1 MIDPSP
7 GVPPHIA
14 LLLNED
20 FDLSDYAK
28 TKKKLRELFPD
39 LVNQARICPHN
50 NVISIESKPT
60 DFTVVL
66 SGGLDLFRGD
76 GACQNLTCRISY
88 ADQISRSVALIA
100 DKVAMLDNFS
110 TQIISAGKRPKR
122 EDLDRILLD
131 LVILKRL
138 GPLVG
143 AGLLKFISPT
153 LAVCSGCL
161 SEFDRRVDSISNELS
176 KKYSDRIMVDRS
188 RDYVFIDSSP
198 LFDPPFDV
206 ILSNSFS
213 SGKSDFDISEY
224 VIRQCVRGALW
235 DARNAGMAGGALFSN
250 SRCGIDALMHGDG
263 RVISRGDFRIF
274 EGQRAASLP
283 WVKGLTVDQVIELRE
298 EAGAALPPLREFM
311 ARRLSPGVTGD
322 LGNSDDW
329 IAELR
334 EQAAEVE
341 SVLHAITSKK
351 SSFGRNAKGV
361 VGMVISA
368 VGFAA
373 EGGVQ
378 ALGSLLDTLGLVHD
392 SQGDDSPHVSQLKAK
407 PGYVLVAAKDI
418 LAHADPR
425 L

>member
-7 GVPPHIA
+7 GIPPHIA

-20 FDLSDYAK
+20 FDLSDYAR

-39 LVNQARICPHN
+39 LVDQARLSPHD
-50 NVISIESKPT
+50 NVISIENNPK

-76 GACQNLTCRISY
+76 GACQNLACRISY
-88 ADQISRSVALIA
+88 ADQISRSVALLA

-110 TQIISAGKRPKR
+110 GAIISARKRPRK
-122 EDLDRILLD
+122 DDIDRLILD
-131 LVILKRL
+131 LIILKRL
-138 GPLVG
+138 SPLVE
-143 AGLLKFISPT
+143 AGVLKFISPM
-153 LAVCSGCL
+153 LAVCGGCL
-161 SEFDRRVDSISNELS
+161 NEFERRVDSISNELT
-176 KKYSDRIMVDRS
+176 KKYFGEINIDRS
-188 RDYVFIDSSP
+188 RGYVFINSSP

-206 ILSNSFS
+206 ILSDSFS

-224 VIRQCVRGALW
+224 VVRRCVRDALW

-250 SRCGIDALMHGDG
+250 SRCGIDALMRCDG
-263 RVISRGDFRIF
+263 RLVSNGDFRIF

-283 WVKGLTVDQVIELRE
+283 WVKGLAVEQVIQLRE
-298 EAGAALPPLREFM
+298 EAGAALPSLREFM
-311 ARRLSPGVTGD
+311 ARRLSPGANGD
-322 LGNSDDW
+322 VSNSDDW

-351 SSFGRNAKGV
+351 SSIFRNAKGV

-392 SQGDDSPHVSQLKAK
+392 SQGSDSPHVSQLKAK

-418 LAHADPR
+418 LAHADPK